1 MSDLETGVDAPG
13 DDLRAQLTS
22 LMSGETPTAPEQ
34 PSPPELDA
42 LDAGTEKT
50 AAERARDEAGRFAKK
65 PDEAEAPKAEVPA
78 VAAAKP
84 EIPAA
89 NEQAAAEVAPRPPH
103 GWNPEAKA
111 AFEALPPAVKEA
123 VARREQE
130 VNAGFA
136 KLAEYKPLEPL
147 AELAK
152 QNGTTLAQAV
162 GEYRQFEVTL
172 QNDFLGGI
180 GFVCKRFGV
189 DPTALANAILAR
201 NGGASHQSA
210 APGAGQQPNQTGAGP
225 DLSPIMGELASLKQ
239 YVQQNQQ
246 REAQQQQ
253 AAVQQQIE
261 AFKADP
267 KNLYFE
273 NVRPQM
279 AKIMQAGLASSL
291 QEAYDAACWQA
302 PEIRNLLIN
311 QQGNGQAAAAQ
322 QAARATQAR
331 QASKSITGSP
341 SVGVATGQA
350 PASSLR
356 GELEQAFASAGSRA

>member
-65 PDEAEAPKAEVPA
+65 PDEAEAPKAPEA
-78 VAAAKP
+78 VKPVEAAPVEPQA
-84 EIPAA
+84 
-89 NEQAAAEVAPRPPH
+89 EQTQAPRPPH

-189 DPTALANAILAR
+189 DPAALANAILAR